1 MGAPTFPAAL
11 HGLGCRSNMGF
22 RTPYPRSHFSALL
35 NWEST
40 PQSPSVLL
48 CLDWHTFISLFIPDP
63 PPFFQAL
70 SLVWKLLNPH
80 RPSAALIWHSS
91 FSFRTPATQHFPSG
105 APLVPGGWSPFSS
118 DYIILPS
125 KPQYRFAAKKHLI
138 TPVLAITN
146 RAEGYWNSIS
156 AACQVRI
163 ISEYKERLQLLCCCD
178 ELCVPAFVTPDE
190 MGEVVDDIN
199 TMFHRYH
206 LTV

>member
-1 MGAPTFPAAL
+1 MVWVVAPIWVSALHTHAPTSW
-11 HGLGCRSNMGF
+11 RSSTG
-22 RTPYPRSHFSALL
+22 RALL
-35 NWEST
+35 NPHQCSSAWIGA
-40 PQSPSVLL
+40 P
-48 CLDWHTFISLFIPDP
+48 LFHCSFRTP

-125 KPQYRFAAKKHLI
+125 KPQYSFAAKKHLI